1 MSLMTAIHGDRVRRL
16 MVQNHLS
23 VNELLARLRQTADN
37 ERVNRGTLSGV
48 INNSYRAKPSAH
60 LVLGLARVLNT
71 TSDYLLGL
79 SSDPDA
85 RTLARRYA
93 LANEDQLLS
102 WLAETSPELAEIM
115 RAIREIPDEEQQ
127 YILETLTRDLE
138 AIQSG
143 QGLGVRGEA
152 DA

>member
-1 MSLMTAIHGDRVRRL
+1 

-23 VNELLARLRQTADN
+23 VNEVLARLRQTADN

-79 SSDPDA
+79 SSDSDA
-85 RTLARRYA
+85 RALARRYA

-127 YILETLTRDLE
+127 YILEVLARDI
-138 AIQSG
+138 AAFQSE
-143 QGLGVRGEA
+143 QGLSEKGDA

>member
-48 INNSYRAKPSAH
+48 INGSYRAKPSAH

-85 RTLARRYA
+85 RAMARRYA

-115 RAIREIPDEEQQ
+115 RAVREIPEEEQQ
-127 YILETLTRDLE
+127 YILETLARDIA
-138 AIQSG
+138 AIQRE
-143 QGLGVRGEA
+143 QGLGTEGDA

>member
-1 MSLMTAIHGDRVRRL
+1 MTAIHGDRVRRL

-60 LVLGLARVLNT
+60 LVRGLAETLET
-71 TSDYLLGL
+71 TTDFLLGL
-79 SSDPDA
+79 SDEQDPNA
-85 RTLARRYA
+85 LALARKCA
-93 LANEDQLLS
+93 QADEEQLLI
-102 WLAETSPELAEIM
+102 WLEAKSPELAEYM
-115 RAIREIPDEEQQ
+115 RALRSIPEEEQQ
-127 YILETLTRDLE
+127 YILDAMLSDIK

-143 QGLGVRGEA
+143 QAVHEGQRR
-152 DA
+152 